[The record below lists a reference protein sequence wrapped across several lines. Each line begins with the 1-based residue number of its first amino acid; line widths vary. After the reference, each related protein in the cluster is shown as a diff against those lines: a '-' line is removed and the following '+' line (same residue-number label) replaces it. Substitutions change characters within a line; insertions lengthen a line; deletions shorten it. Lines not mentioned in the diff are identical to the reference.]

1 MDYSNNTWKVIDN
14 YFKSTK
20 NYLTAHHLDSYNDFI
35 TNKIPQTL
43 KQYNPQIHYKEYN
56 KEKDFY
62 KYETHVYFGGE
73 DSSKV
78 YVGKPIIY
86 SENGDDIVK
95 RQMYPNEARLKGL
108 TYGVHIFCDI
118 LVKFKIRDD
127 NGEII
132 DESEKTFDNVTI
144 GKMPIMLHS
153 KICVLNGKSKTML
166 RQMGECIHDQ
176 GGYFVVDGA
185 EKVIVSHE
193 RKAENKLYIVESKD
207 GVNKLSAQIK
217 SVPEDSFKFARTTV
231 VNLRESGEFVVRLPM
246 LGYQIPLFIVFR
258 LLGIESDKD
267 IMSMILYKFDS
278 EKSRMFIEDLE
289 PSVVDAG
296 PIFNQMDA
304 VRYVANLTK
313 GNSISNILDILKTDL
328 FPHVGT
334 DYYEKAYYLG
344 YCVNKIL
351 CVNHGL
357 DKPTDRDSFM
367 YKRVDLSGFLLANLF
382 REAFKQFQRDSKI
395 ALDTEYRFNSGQYE
409 GTKYTDII
417 SENTLRKMFDGK
429 VIEKMMMKAFKIGTI
444 LNKVGLIQALNRL
457 SSMGAVSHLRRINTP
472 DVNVMIGQRKLHST
486 QYGFICAAETPDGGN
501 IGIKKHMSIMA
512 HITFGCS
519 PGPVIDLAKE
529 LGTLPL
535 NSVNPETV
543 FEATKVFVNGR
554 WIGIHSN
561 PVNLVGKMK
570 LMRRNGIINIF
581 TSISWDIAQ
590 NEVHILTDG
599 GRLCRPVYIAANNNL
614 LINDEIVGKLESGEL
629 NWYNLVSGLKSNQ
642 NKDDTKLALEDVDGE
657 SYYYNCEYKCL
668 DGNKDVSGMVENS
681 AVIEF
686 IDTDESNC
694 TLMANT
700 PEEMDPDL
708 RYTHCEIHPCLL
720 LGAVGFTIP
729 YSNRSQAPRNV
740 YGTGQ
745 TKQSVG
751 LYTSNFRNRMD
762 GTANVLYYPQK
773 PLISTR
779 LSKYTTVEELPT
791 GINAIVAIGCYTGYN
806 QEDSVIF
813 NKSSMERGLFR
824 SVYFK
829 TYDSREMTNLR
840 DGSSDQFFNPNRNPE
855 ESSEDLDVKLK
866 KEYNYEKVDELGFAK
881 EGTFIQENDV
891 LISKCTKMGSGAQ
904 VSYVDNSEVAKKDG
918 FGVVDKVFCD
928 YIDSSNQRMCKVR
941 IATTREPVLGD
952 KFASRHGQKGT
963 VGMVLKQEDMP
974 YTKDGIVPDL
984 IVNPHAFPSRMT
996 IGQFLE
1002 SVIGKEGCLMG
1013 HFSDGTPFTEVD
1025 VEAVGDV
1032 LEEKCNY
1039 ERYGNEILYG
1049 GIFGRQL
1056 ETKLFIGPTYYQ
1068 RLKHMVKDKVNSR
1081 ERGKMTLKN
1090 KQPPSGRS
1098 AGGGL
1103 RIGEMERDA
1112 IIAHGAMQFL
1122 KESHMERSD
1131 KYGINVSE
1139 NTGQLAIANPSKNR
1153 FICPTVS
1160 GPLRFKNEELEDP
1173 DLLSIDA
1180 LNSKETEIF
1189 HSEIPYNMKMM
1200 IQECE
1205 AMGMGV
1211 RLIPKP
1217 EGEVTDLVIKK
1228 PKHIVPQISQVQRAK
1243 QTVIKP
1249 VVSKTKDKFVVGDL
1263 VTVDKPEHKYDL
1275 AVCKVQRATSR
1286 KQYRLIV
1293 TNDPMNSHYL
1303 VDDVFSIGEKYLTL
1317 YNMESQFKGYGYGN
1331 KSYNF
1336 IPSVKEKDTSA
1347 GIREDIEEHEKIW
1360 KEYKQKTYNK
1370 GDLQDMIDILNSY
1383 TQEEIEKLKLT
1394 EPLFVAPTSSDDKV
1408 KIGTQ
1413 DTLGISDYDLENI
1426 SDSRGMSAY
1435 YFFTGNNMLL
1445 FDYYNRISQKNAGY
1459 SSYSGYYGNPE
1470 PQTTTGYGYGT
1481 GYGSPQY
1488 APTDAGTG
1496 YGSPEYAPTDARTGY
1511 GPRTPPEPSGKELKG
1526 PITPPE
1532 PAGQE
1537 LKGPITPPEPSG
1549 KELKGPITPPEPA
1562 DESADTRE
1570 KKLKEIYPGLE
1581 DADYKDLV
1589 VDYSPDLI
1597 PGLPIEEGSPSY
1609 GPNAPEIPPGQL
1621 PGKNYSL
1628 IPRKIFEKKN
1638 KK

>member
-14 YFKSTK
+14 YFKSNK
-20 NYLTAHHLDSYNDFI
+20 NYLTKHHLDSYNDFVL
-35 TNKIPQTL
+35 NKIPQTL
-43 KQYNPQIHYKEYN
+43 KQYNPQIHYKEYKLYEEN
-56 KEKDFY
+56 WALKCKVCEKTFETKKELDAHIIKTGHPNEKGFY
-62 KYETHVYFGGE
+62 KYETQVFFGGE

-78 YVGKPIIY
+78 YIGKPIIY
-86 SENGDDIVK
+86 SENGEEVVK

-118 LVKFKIRDD
+118 LVKFIIRND
-127 NGEII
+127 NGKIV
-132 DESEKTFDNVTI
+132 DKSEKTFDNVTI
-144 GKMPIMLHS
+144 GRMPIMLQS
-153 KICVLNGKSKTML
+153 KLCVLNGKSKTML
-166 RQMGECIHDQ
+166 REMGECVHDQ
-176 GGYFVVDGA
+176 GGYFIVSGA

-193 RKAENKLYIVESKD
+193 RKAENKLYIVQSND

-231 VNLRESGEFVVRLPM
+231 VNLRESGEFMVRLPM
-246 LGYQIPLFIVFR
+246 MGYQIPLFIVFR

-267 IMSMILYKFDS
+267 ILKMILYNLDT
-278 EKSRMFIEDLE
+278 EKSRMFLEDLE
-289 PSVVDAG
+289 ASVVDAG

-304 VRYVANLTK
+304 VRYVASLTK

-334 DYYEKAYYLG
+334 DYNDKAYYLG

-351 CVNHGL
+351 CVHHGL

-382 REAFKQFQRDSKI
+382 RESYKQFQRDSKI
-395 ALDTEYRFNSGQYE
+395 ALDTEYRFNSGQYQD
-409 GTKYTDII
+409 TKYADII
-417 SENTLRKMFDGK
+417 NENTFKKMFDGK
-429 VIEKMMMKAFKIGTI
+429 VIEKMMMKSFKIGTI
-444 LNKVGLIQALNRL
+444 LNKVGLVQALNRL

-472 DVNVMIGQRKLHST
+472 DVNVMIGQRKLHGT

-519 PGPVIDLAKE
+519 PAPVIDLAKE

-535 NSVNPETV
+535 NSVNPEAV

-554 WIGIHSN
+554 WIGIHQN

-581 TSISWDIAQ
+581 TSISWDINQ

-599 GRLCRPVYIAANNNL
+599 GRLCRPVYIVANNDL
-614 LINDEIVGKLESGEL
+614 LIKDTQVEMLEKGDL
-629 NWYNLVSGLKSNQ
+629 NWFNLVSGLNNESKKN
-642 NKDDTKLALEDVDGE
+642 DTKLALEDVDGE
-657 SYYYNCEYKCL
+657 SYYYNCEYKCI
-668 DGNKDVSGMVENS
+668 DGNKDVSKMVENS

-694 TLMANT
+694 AMLANT
-700 PEEMDPDL
+700 PEDMDVDL
-708 RYTHCEIHPCLL
+708 KYTHCEIHPCLL

-751 LYTSNFRNRMD
+751 LYVSNYRNRMD

-779 LSKYTTVEELPT
+779 LSKYTSVEELPT

-813 NKSSMERGLFR
+813 NKSALERGLFR

-829 TYDSREMTNLR
+829 TYESKEVTNLR
-840 DGSSDQFFNPNRNPE
+840 DGSEDAFFNPNQNPE
-855 ESSEDLDVKLK
+855 EFSELSDVKLK
-866 KEYNYEKVDELGFAK
+866 KEYNYQKVDNLGFAK
-881 EGTFIQENDV
+881 EGTFIEENDV
-891 LISKCTKMGSGAQ
+891 LISKYTKMGNGGN

-963 VGMVLKQEDMP
+963 VGMVLRQEDMP

-1013 HFSDGTPFTEVD
+1013 HFADGTPFTEVD
-1025 VEAVGDV
+1025 VEAVADV

-1049 GIFGRQL
+1049 GIFGRQM

-1081 ERGKMTLKN
+1081 DRGKMTLKN

-1112 IIAHGAMQFL
+1112 VIAHGAMQFL

-1139 NTGQLAIANPSKNR
+1139 NTGQLAIANESKNR

-1160 GPLRFKNEELEDP
+1160 GPLNFKNEDLEDP
-1173 DLLSIDA
+1173 DLLSLDT

-1189 HSEIPYNMKMM
+1189 YSEIPYNMKMM

-1217 EGEVTDLVIKK
+1217 DGEVTDLVIKK
-1228 PKHIVPQISQVQRAK
+1228 PKNAVPQISSLAKAK
-1243 QTVIKP
+1243 QTIIRP
-1249 VVSKTKDKFVVGDL
+1249 VLSKTKDKFVVGDL
-1263 VTVDKPEHKYDL
+1263 VKVDKEGHKYDM
-1275 AVCKVQRATSR
+1275 VICKVQRTTAR
-1286 KQYRLIV
+1286 KQYRVIV
-1293 TNDPMNSHYL
+1293 TNDSMNSHYL
-1303 VDDVFSIGEKYLTL
+1303 VDDVFSIGEKYLKL
-1317 YNMESQFKGYGYGN
+1317 YNMETEFRGYGYGN

-1336 IPSVKEKDTSA
+1336 IPFVKETDTNA
-1347 GIREDIEEHEKIW
+1347 GVREDIAEHEKIW
-1360 KEYKQKTYNK
+1360 KDYNTKTYNK
-1370 GDLQDMIDILNSY
+1370 EDLEGLIELLNGYSSH
-1383 TQEEIEKLKLT
+1383 ELERLKLT
-1394 EPLFVAPTSSDDKV
+1394 EPLYVAPTSDASRV
-1408 KIGTQ
+1408 NIGTS
-1413 DTLGISDYDLENI
+1413 DELNISDYDLSHI
-1426 SDSRGMSAY
+1426 SDGRGMSTY
-1435 YFFTGNNMLL
+1435 YLFSGNKMLF
-1445 FDYYNRISQKNAGY
+1445 FDYFNKSPQSNLRYSGY
-1459 SSYSGYYGNPE
+1459 SSYYGD
-1470 PQTTTGYGYGT
+1470 TSTKDT
-1481 GYGSPQY
+1481 
-1488 APTDAGTG
+1488 TG
-1496 YGSPEYAPTDARTGY
+1496 YGSPEDAPTSYYPGSSDSYGPKTPPEPGEVRGPMTPPEPGEVR
-1511 GPRTPPEPSGKELKG
+1511 GPRTPEASP
-1526 PITPPE
+1526 
-1532 PAGQE
+1532 
-1537 LKGPITPPEPSG
+1537 
-1549 KELKGPITPPEPA
+1549 
-1562 DESADTRE
+1562 DTRE
-1570 KKLKEIYPGLE
+1570 EKLKEIYPGLE

-1609 GPNAPEIPPGQL
+1609 GPDAPEIPSGQL
-1621 PGKNYSL
+1621 PGTNYSL
-1628 IPRKIFEKKN
+1628 IPRKIFERKN